1 MGGRNKSGPPAAFA
15 LGEKME
21 SQTGQ
26 MEDLRV
32 LMDTNVVLAI
42 EGDEGADHAN
52 HKSASTV
59 YRLVLDSGGQVSIV
73 ENQFDDISRIKDR
86 PLRDRRRRQ
95 LEKYPRLGRVE
106 LTTRFLNEARYARDL
121 RAQSNDG
128 VDAALLLALQRNA
141 ATWLITEDRKLH
153 SHARHAGL
161 QERVMILDDALGVLT
176 ALSGQLPVH
185 YSVDDVQ
192 PHTIDPVQPFFDSLR
207 SDYGDFSKW
216 WDKVVAERRITMLM
230 GAGSDIRGLAV
241 LDRQEPEV
249 PGLSGNSV
257 KICTFKIAEASQ
269 GRKLGEALL
278 EAVIARIRLMR
289 GDTCFIEASL
299 DKESLLAMLRE
310 FGFFDLGPK
319 PGAPGQIVLG
329 KILEPRVDQKPPEHP
344 LEYNRRY
351 GPGKRRVNRAFL
363 VPIIPAFH
371 SMLFPASEPQQSLFD
386 STYGNAIRK
395 VYICHSGIKALEPG
409 DTLFFL
415 RTHERRAV
423 HAVGVVE
430 ETRRTSVLAEVLSF
444 AGARTVYRYEELQ
457 RMCAKQVLAVKFR
470 LDQVLETPVSRENLK
485 MLGVM
490 EESPQSISQIR
501 TEEGLQ
507 WARTL

>member
-1 MGGRNKSGPPAAFA
+1 MVFRTEI
-15 LGEKME
+15 LGEKMG
-21 SQTGQ
+21 SHTGQ
-26 MEDLRV
+26 RGDLRV
-32 LMDTNVVLAI
+32 LMDTNIILAI
-42 EGDEGADHAN
+42 EGDEDADHVN
-52 HKSASTV
+52 HRSASTV
-59 YRLVLDSGGQVSIV
+59 YRLVLVAGGQVSIV
-73 ENQFDDISRIKDR
+73 ENQFDDISRTQDG

-106 LTTRFLNEARYARDL
+106 LTTGFLNEARYAPDL
-121 RAQSNDG
+121 RPHSNDG
-128 VDAALLLALQRNA
+128 VDAALLLTLQRNA

-153 SHARHAGL
+153 AHARQAGL
-161 QERVMILDDALGVLT
+161 QERVMMLDDAQGVLT

-192 PHTIDPVQPFFDSLR
+192 PHTIDPDQPFFDSLR
-207 SDYGDFSKW
+207 SDYGDFPSW
-216 WDKVVAERRITMLM
+216 WDKVVAQRRTCLVI
-230 GAGSDIRGLAV
+230 GGGKDIRGLAV

-249 PGLSGNSV
+249 SGLTGNSV
-257 KICTFKIAEASQ
+257 KICTFKIAEANQ
-269 GRKLGEALL
+269 GKKLGETLL
-278 EAVIARIRLMR
+278 EAVIARIRSMR
-289 GDTCFIEASL
+289 ADTCFIEASL
-299 DKESLLAMLRE
+299 DKEPLLAMLRE

-319 PGAPGQIVLG
+319 PGASGQIVLG
-329 KILEPRVDQKPPEHP
+329 KILEPGVDQEPPEHP

-363 VPIIPAFH
+363 VPIIPVFH
-371 SMLFPASEPQQSLFD
+371 SMLFPASEPQQSFFD

-430 ETRRTSVLAEVLSF
+430 ETRRTSVLADVLSF
-444 AGARTVYRYEELQ
+444 AGARTVYRAEELQ
-457 RMCAKQVLAVKFR
+457 KMCAKEVLAVKFR
-470 LDQVLETPVSRENLK
+470 LDQVLDAPVSRENLK

-490 EESPQSISQIR
+490 EESPQSIAQIKS
-501 TEEGLQ
+501 EEGIQ
-507 WARTL
+507 WARTLQGG

>member
-1 MGGRNKSGPPAAFA
+1 MENHERDMG
-15 LGEKME
+15 
-21 SQTGQ
+21 
-26 MEDLRV
+26 DLRV
-32 LMDTNVVLAI
+32 LMDTNIVVAI
-42 EGDEGADHAN
+42 EGDEDADHLN

-59 YRLVLDSGGQVSIV
+59 YRLVQDAGGQMSIL
-73 ENQFDDISRIKDR
+73 ENQFDDISRIQDR
-86 PLRDRRRRQ
+86 LLRDRRRRQ

-106 LTTRFLNEARYARDL
+106 LPPQFLDKARYAPNL

-128 VDAALLLALQRNA
+128 VDAALLLTLQRNA

-153 SHARHAGL
+153 AHARHAGL
-161 QERVMILDDALGVLT
+161 QERVMMLDDAQGVLT

-192 PHTIDPVQPFFDSLR
+192 PHTLDPVQPFFDSLR

-216 WDKVVAERRITMLM
+216 WDKVVTERRTCLVIGGGNDL
-230 GAGSDIRGLAV
+230 RGLAV

-249 PGLSGNSV
+249 PGLSANSV
-257 KICTFKIAEASQ
+257 KICTFKIAEANQ
-269 GRKLGEALL
+269 GKKLGETLL
-278 EAVIARIRLMR
+278 EAVIARLRSMR
-289 GDTCFIEASL
+289 ADTCFIEASL

-319 PGAPGQIVLG
+319 PGAPDQIVLG
-329 KILEPRVDQKPPEHP
+329 KILEPRVDQEPPMHP
-344 LEYNRRY
+344 LDYNRRY
-351 GPGKRRVNRAFL
+351 GPGKRRVDRAFL
-363 VPIIPAFH
+363 VPILPAFH
-371 SMLFPASEPQQSLFD
+371 SMLFPASEPQQSFFD

-395 VYICHSGIKALEPG
+395 VYICHSGIKALKPG

-430 ETRRTSVLAEVLSF
+430 ETLRTSILAEVLNF
-444 AGARTVYRYEELQ
+444 AGARTVYRAEELQ
-457 RMCAKQVLAVKFR
+457 EMCAKEVLAVKFR
-470 LDQVLETPVSRENLK
+470 LDQVLDAPVSRENLK

-490 EESPQSISQIR
+490 EESPQSIAQIKS
-501 TEEGLQ
+501 EEGIR
-507 WARTL
+507 WARTLQDV